1 MFAIGLPNTAAA
13 QSGDGY
19 KGAFEIKTKDCER
32 AVQAFLTA
40 KVTRRASAAPNRLA
54 AGDPEEL
61 PSEFVAKRPA
71 LGGMVSPRLRMLSH
85 GR

>member
-40 KVTRRASAAPNRLA
+40 KVTRGASAPAA
-54 AGDPEEL
+54 AGAPEEL
-61 PSEFVAKRPA
+61 PAEFVAKRPA
-71 LGGMVSPRLRMLSH
+71 LGGMASPRLRMLSH